1 MPVFSFQKK
10 IKKRKILRRL
20 LRAVAFILLL
30 WLWQVAVVV
39 VVINTYG
46 SVDRAQAAD
55 VIIVLG
61 AGLRRDNTPGPAL
74 TRRTLH
80 AAHLWQQ
87 GLAPVI
93 ICTGGKPGNR
103 TRAEADACAELL
115 RGEGVPAEAILLDDQ
130 SRSTEENALYT
141 KAILEEQGWH
151 TAIIV
156 SDGYHLFRA
165 NHLFVNQGIQVYT
178 SPVTEGQPSMFEYA
192 VFVGREIVALH
203 WQLVKEVFNLPITY
217 VQSI

>member
-1 MPVFSFQKK
+1 MSVTHIQKK
-10 IKKRKILRRL
+10 HPRRKWFWRIGRVL
-20 LRAVAFILLL
+20 LCLILLWVWEVL
-30 WLWQVAVVV
+30 LVV

-46 SVDRAQAAD
+46 QVDHAQPAD

-61 AGLRRDNTPGPAL
+61 AGLRPDNTPGPAL
-74 TRRTLH
+74 TRRSLH

-103 TRAEADACAELL
+103 TRPESDACAELL
-115 RGEGVPAEAILLDDQ
+115 IADGVPAEAILQ
-130 SRSTEENALYT
+130 EGESRSTEENALYAKT
-141 KAILEEQGWH
+141 LLDAHGWKTAIL
-151 TAIIV
+151 V

-165 NHLFVNQGIQVYT
+165 QHLFSNQGISVYT
-178 SPVTEGQPSMFEYA
+178 SPVTEAAPSTLEYA
-192 VFVGREIVALH
+192 VFVGREIIALH
-203 WQLVKEVFNLPITY
+203 WQVLKELFNIPVTY

>member
-1 MPVFSFQKK
+1 M
-10 IKKRKILRRL
+10 LR
-20 LRAVAFILLL
+20 VAAFVLLL
-30 WLWQVAVVV
+30 WIWQVAVVV
-39 VVINTYG
+39 MVINAYG
-46 SVDRAQAAD
+46 RVDRAQAAD

-80 AAHLWQQ
+80 AVKLWQQ

-115 RGEGVPAEAILLDDQ
+115 QAVGVPAEAILIDDQ

-141 KAILEEQGWH
+141 KAIMDEQGWQS
-151 TAIIV
+151 AIIV
-156 SDGYHLFRA
+156 SDVYHLFRA
-165 NHLFVNQGIQVYT
+165 NHLFGNQGIQAYT
-178 SPVTEGQPSMFEYA
+178 SPVTEGQPGAIEYA

-203 WQLVKEVFNLPITY
+203 WQLLKEVFNLPITY

>member
-1 MPVFSFQKK
+1 LTVSNNHKK
-10 IKKRKILRRL
+10 PRKFKRLRRA
-20 LRAVAFILLL
+20 LRIVALALLL
-30 WLWQVAVVV
+30 WIWQVLVVV

-46 SVDRAQAAD
+46 SVDRAQAVD

-80 AAHLWQQ
+80 AAALWQQ
-87 GLAPVI
+87 GLAPII
-93 ICTGGKPGNR
+93 ICTGGRPGNR

-115 RGEGVPAEAILLDDQ
+115 RGEGVPAEAILLDDE

-141 KAILEEQGWH
+141 KTILDERGWH

-165 NHLFVNQGIQVYT
+165 NHLFITQGIQVYT
-178 SPVTEGQPSMFEYA
+178 SPVTEGLPSTLEYA
-192 VFVGREIVALH
+192 VFVAREIVALH